1 MSGSLGADFFA
12 SMQDLS
18 QKVKAPG
25 TQTNVEK
32 IEQVMQEKQK
42 VKDYYDEREQQNR
55 NRTESPSKTGSP
67 SINRSYEKKPDYN
80 GYSKQKESRS
90 FDERKSSK
98 TGSPSINRSYEKKPD
113 NNGYSKQKG
122 SGFFDERKSSTT
134 QSKYTPSP
142 DKHNQPQKSGSP
154 INQTQSKAYFPPLPS
169 KEPEKDKVP
178 QKKSSNEVEQQPSLL
193 VTESK
198 KQLQHIQKQIEQT
211 EFLLELLKT
220 EEKRLLENVQIGS
233 PSNQVTTQ
241 NIQADKT
248 NTNSKK
254 QNDVILD
261 VMCILPNG
269 VEEWIHISKEEDPIP
284 KAKELTQKYS
294 LSEESEKKLLAYIKQ
309 VQEL

>member
-1 MSGSLGADFFA
+1 MSGSLGADFFVGT
-12 SMQDLS
+12 QNFS

-25 TQTNVEK
+25 TQTSVEK

-90 FDERKSSK
+90 LDERKSSK
-98 TGSPSINRSYEKKPD
+98 
-113 NNGYSKQKG
+113 
-122 SGFFDERKSSTT
+122 T

-178 QKKSSNEVEQQPSLL
+178 QKK
-193 VTESK
+193 
-198 KQLQHIQKQIEQT
+198 
-211 EFLLELLKT
+211 
-220 EEKRLLENVQIGS
+220 
-233 PSNQVTTQ
+233 
-241 NIQADKT
+241 
-248 NTNSKK
+248 
-254 QNDVILD
+254 VI
-261 VMCILPNG
+261 
-269 VEEWIHISKEEDPIP
+269 K
-284 KAKELTQKYS
+284 
-294 LSEESEKKLLAYIKQ
+294 
-309 VQEL
+309 